1 MTTPDAVVARG
12 PDQAQARPVLP
23 HEMVR
28 WVSLGVQLGLI
39 LALAWAFHIESPAFY
54 LRILPLA
61 VGGAVIHHL
70 LPLRH
75 RPAMFALLGLVGIL
89 VVFDLGPGVWMVGL
103 GLTLIG
109 LCHLPIGF
117 RWRVGLVG
125 LAGLGL
131 MVLRAGWVWAPWPGV
146 IWPVLGSMFM
156 FRLGIYLYDLRH
168 RRGPAEPGLILSY
181 FFMLPNVVFL
191 LFPVIDFQTFRRT
204 YYDRPALEIYEEG
217 AQWMFRG
224 LTHLALYRLI
234 YAYAVVGP
242 AEVAS
247 TAGIARY
254 LVSNYGLY
262 LRVSGQFH
270 MIVGML
276 HLFGFRLPETHRFF
290 YLASSFSDLWRRIN
304 IYWKDF
310 MQKMVY
316 LPAVMRLKRQGETA
330 ALVGATLIV
339 VVATWFLHSYQW
351 FWLLGRWLFSAP
363 DMIFWLLLGTFM
375 VATTLREQRRGRA
388 RQLTARGSSARA
400 AWGAAWQTAGMFT
413 LMCVLW
419 GFWSSETVGDFSDL
433 LGTAT
438 LRGKD
443 VAVVGATLAVVA
455 AAAFVSRRYGLGV
468 PAALATRRWWQHPLV
483 NAALP
488 LGVLWL
494 AGEPALVSRVPRSVQ
509 ARARQIRTVEL
520 NAVDAERLQRGYYE
534 KIVGVER
541 TNGELWQ
548 LYARAGGDELPAIDD
563 RPHIRLRFADDGFG
577 NRSYVPNQSTTLRDA
592 RFSTNRWGMRDRDY
606 ELTPPPGTWR
616 IAVLGP
622 SYVLGAGVHDGEPF
636 ESLVEDRLNREWS
649 LKTGLHYESL
659 NFALSAASLTEQA
672 SILASPRVS
681 QFKPDVVLLVGQVN
695 MEGPISK
702 QLWRKMERGKRLT
715 ELEERWRRTAGIEP
729 GMSQAEV
736 QRRVRSHSQEI
747 VRSALDIGASAVRR
761 MGAQPVFAL
770 IPTPGMWSNPPERSL
785 LVALAGELGYRVIDL
800 QDTFVGYDPILLQV
814 NSADRHP
821 NAEGHRIIATRLFTE
836 LTGRPELLSPG
847 GTAESARAPQR
858 VTPNPPQPDAHKAPS
873 RTR

>member
-1 MTTPDAVVARG
+1 MTTPYAVVARG
-12 PDQAQARPVLP
+12 PDQAQAMPVSP
-23 HEMVR
+23 HGMLR
-28 WVSLGVQLGLI
+28 WAGLGVQLGVI
-39 LALAWAFHIESPAFY
+39 LALAWAFQIESPAFY

-70 LPLRH
+70 LPLRY
-75 RPAMFALLGLVGIL
+75 RPAVLALLGVVGIL
-89 VVFDLGPGVWMVGL
+89 VVFGLGPGSWMVGL

-117 RWRVGLVG
+117 WWRVGLVG
-125 LAGLGL
+125 MAGLGL

-217 AQWMFRG
+217 AQWMLRG
-224 LTHLALYRLI
+224 LTHLVLYRLV
-234 YAYAVVGP
+234 YAYAVIGP
-242 AEVAS
+242 VEVVS
-247 TAGIARY
+247 TAGIVRY
-254 LVSNYGLY
+254 LVINYGLY

-316 LPAVMRLKRQGETA
+316 LPAVMGLKRQGETA
-330 ALVGATLIV
+330 ALVGATLSV

-351 FWLLGRWLFSAP
+351 FWLLGHWLVSAP
-363 DMIFWLLLGTFM
+363 DMIFWGLLGGLL
-375 VATTLREQRRGRA
+375 VANTLREQRRGRA
-388 RQLTARGSSARA
+388 RQLTARGSSAREAWRA
-400 AWGAAWQTAGMFT
+400 AGQTAVMFT

-419 GFWSSETVGDFSDL
+419 GFWSSETIEDFAAV
-433 LGTAT
+433 LGAAT
-438 LRGKD
+438 LRKRD

-455 AAAFVSRRYGLGV
+455 AAAFVSRRYGLGA
-468 PAALATRRWWQHPLV
+468 PATLATRRWWQYPLV

-494 AGEPALVSRVPRSVQ
+494 VGEPALVSSVPASVQ
-509 ARARQIRTVEL
+509 AMARQTRTIEL
-520 NAVDAERLQRGYYE
+520 NALDAERLQRGYYE
-534 KIVGVER
+534 KITGIER

-548 LYARAGGDELPAIDD
+548 LYARAGEDAGPAIGDGAG
-563 RPHIRLRFADDGFG
+563 RLWSGPGDGFG
-577 NRSYVPNQSTTLRDA
+577 NRSLAPNLSTTFKGG

-616 IAVLGP
+616 IAVLGT
-622 SYVLGAGVHDGEPF
+622 SYVVGWGVNDGEPF

-649 LKTGLHYESL
+649 PKTGLHYESL
-659 NFALSAASLTEQA
+659 NFALSNASLTEHA
-672 SILASPRVS
+672 SMLASPRVS
-681 QFKPDVVLLVGQVN
+681 QFKPDVVLLVGQVD
-695 MEGPISK
+695 MIGAIGT
-702 QLWRKMERGKRLT
+702 QLWRNMQRGERLS
-715 ELEERWRRTAGIEP
+715 ELEEGWRRTAGIEP
-729 GMSQAEV
+729 GMSLAAV
-736 QRRVRSHSQEI
+736 RRRVRSHSQEM
-747 VRSALDIGASAVRR
+747 VRSALDIAASAVRH

-770 IPTPGMWSNPPERSL
+770 IPVPGMNPDPSRKSAVL
-785 LVALAGELGYRVIDL
+785 ALAGELGYRVIDM
-800 QDTFVGYDPILLQV
+800 QDVFVGNAPKLVQR
-814 NSADRHP
+814 SFADRHP

-836 LTGRPELLSPG
+836 LSRRPELLSPG
-847 GTAESARAPQR
+847 GSAESARSQQR
-858 VTPNPPQPDAHKAPS
+858 VAPR
-873 RTR
+873 RTQ